1 MELLIYSRQ
10 TSPRLEYIC
19 RFIFKDILRMPYRMS
34 SSYTEASEYKGPIL
48 SYDKQPIPGSIS
60 IIPTTLLFNTGITP
74 VPMEIGEWYGTPAF
88 PMAWNYKADISFDL
102 LAGAFYLVSRYEEYL
117 PHKPDKHGRFR
128 FTDSMAYKN
137 GFLEIPIIDIWAHQ
151 LENVIKE
158 KFGISH
164 SKHRSFTSQITFDL
178 DSAFAFK
185 GKGIIRNALGF
196 AKSALTFDFKKA
208 ITRFRVL
215 ANKEEDP
222 FNIYDNLFA
231 TLPAGEATKWFIHV
245 GRWSKYDKQVKTGN
259 PLFLNLVNKLST
271 RYPIGI
277 HPSYKTFLSD
287 TVFRQELSK
296 LVDILGQAVTA
307 SRFHYL
313 RQSIPYSYY
322 PLIRAGI
329 TQEYSMGY
337 ADKPGFRAGTCTPYP
352 FFDLFDNTTK
362 NLKIFPFAIM
372 DKSLLNIF
380 RHNPLQALE
389 LVKRL
394 VQTVRKVNGNFISV
408 WHIDY
413 LTEIHTGISLKE
425 LLKKTIELC
434 SDGKKT

>member
-1 MELLIYSRQ
+1 VELLIYSRQ
-10 TSPRLEYIC
+10 SSQRLEYIC
-19 RFIFKDILRMPYRMS
+19 RFIFKDILRMPYRIS

-48 SYDKQPIPGSIS
+48 SYDKQPITGSIS
-60 IIPTTLLFNTGITP
+60 IIPTSLLFDTGINH
-74 VPMEIGEWYGTPAF
+74 VPMEIGEWNGMPAF
-88 PMAWNYKADISFDL
+88 PMAWNHKADIPFDL

-128 FTDSMAYKN
+128 FTNCIAYKN
-137 GFLEIPIIDIWAHQ
+137 GFMEIPIVDLWAYE
-151 LENVIKE
+151 LRRVIKE
-158 KFGISH
+158 KFGNSH
-164 SKHRSFTSQITFDL
+164 AKQRGFTSQITFDL

-196 AKSALTFDFKKA
+196 TKSAITFDFKKA
-208 ITRFRVL
+208 RARFRVL
-215 ANKEEDP
+215 TNKEQDP
-222 FNIYDNLFA
+222 FDIYENLF
-231 TLPAGEATKWFIHV
+231 TKLPAGEATKWFVHV
-245 GRWSKYDKQVKTGN
+245 GSWSKYDKQVKTGS
-259 PLFLNLVNKLST
+259 PSFLNLVNKLST

-277 HPSYKTFLSD
+277 HPSYKSFVSD

-296 LVDILGQAVTA
+296 LVDILGQAVSA

-352 FFDLFDNTTK
+352 FFDLFENTPK
-362 NLKIFPFAIM
+362 NLKVFPFALM
-372 DKSLLNIF
+372 DKSLINIV
-380 RHNPLQALE
+380 RHNPSQAFE

-394 VQTVRKVNGNFISV
+394 VYAVRKVNGNFVSI

-413 LTEIHTGISLKE
+413 LAENHTGITLRE
-425 LLKKTIELC
+425 LLEKTIEMC
-434 SDGKKT
+434 KDE

>member
-1 MELLIYSRQ
+1 
-10 TSPRLEYIC
+10 
-19 RFIFKDILRMPYRMS
+19 MPYRMS

-48 SYDKQPIPGSIS
+48 SYDKQPIPGSIC
-60 IIPTTLLFNTGITP
+60 IIPTNLLFNTGITP
-74 VPMEIGEWYGTPAF
+74 VPMEFGEWNGTPAF
-88 PMAWNYKADISFDL
+88 PMAWNHKADIPFDL
-102 LAGAFYLVSRYEEYL
+102 LAGSFYLVSRYEEYL

-128 FTDSMAYKN
+128 FTDSIAYKN

-151 LENVIKE
+151 LGTIIDE
-158 KFGISH
+158 KFGTSH

-178 DSAFAFK
+178 DSAFTFK

-208 ITRFRVL
+208 KTRFRVL

-231 TLPAGEATKWFIHV
+231 ILPAGEATKWFIHV
-245 GRWSKYDKQVKTGN
+245 GRWSKYDKQIKTSN

-296 LVDILGQAVTA
+296 LVVILGQAVSA

-322 PLIRAGI
+322 PLLRAGI

-352 FFDLFDNTTK
+352 FFDLYENSPK
-362 NLKIFPFAIM
+362 NLKIFPFALM
-372 DKSLLNIF
+372 DKSLLNIV
-380 RHNPLQALE
+380 RHNPPQALE

-394 VQTVRKVNGNFISV
+394 VQIVQKVNGNFISV

-413 LTEIHTGISLKE
+413 LTENHTGISLKE

-434 SDGKKT
+434 NYGKKS